1 MDLNKFKEAFNS
13 MNYDLRDKL
22 KITLREIHTTFIVTE
37 SADLETA
44 TDFIA
49 AVLSSE
55 DTNLINSILVQ
66 ESVNKKFTELLT
78 KKVKGTTATNN
89 EISQLSSKGFEVIGS
104 RIVRCTRN
112 LIDEKSAAVSLE
124 VFRTTKEGIYLA
136 KSASSISLW
145 CEKLSI
151 AFEYINAL
159 NVQQIWLNS
168 SFGSTN
174 PKIPFLSENNQI
186 VCDEELKKSIANGN
200 QKNALLEV
208 SGNIQFQT
216 TFQTADKKFKTV
228 VIPFGE
234 TFAN

>member
-1 MDLNKFKEAFNS
+1 MDLNKFKEAFDS
-13 MNYDLRDKL
+13 MNYDLQDKL
-22 KITLREIHTTFIVTE
+22 KITLREIHSSFIVTE

-49 AVLSSE
+49 AVLNSE
-55 DTNLINSILVQ
+55 DTKLIRSILVQ

-78 KKVKGTTATNN
+78 KKVKGTATNN

-104 RIVRCTRN
+104 RIVKCTRN
-112 LIDEKSAAVSLE
+112 LIDEKSSAVSLE
-124 VFRTTKEGIYLA
+124 VFRTTKESISLA
-136 KSASSISLW
+136 KSANSISLW

-151 AFEYINAL
+151 AFEYINTL
-159 NVQQIWLNS
+159 NAQQIWLNS

-186 VCDEELKKSIANGN
+186 VCDEELKKSIVNGI
-200 QKNALLEV
+200 QKNALLEI

-216 TFQTADKKFKTV
+216 TFLTSGNKFKTF